1 MKLEDIKKVGVV
13 GAGTMGFGIAINF
26 ALWGY
31 PTIMSDLS
39 DKILQESIKRVKSA
53 MALFIEEGLINRKQA
68 DDTVS
73 NITTTTDL
81 AELADKSDFITE
93 TITERAED
101 KRELFN
107 KLDEI
112 DEMDISLP
120 EKIQLMFSWKQEYV
134 SNISDI
140 FIEEILTIHM
150 EHFDMEEY
158 RKRFVQFIVGAQK
171 RGEVRPEIRPEFFI
185 AVLDKLQELAFDEE
199 LIRKYPNFIEFNRE
213 IKDFLWFGL
222 YARPD
227 LETK

>member
-1 MKLEDIKKVGVV
+1 MTAKTVQKKSKKREQIVETAKNLFMRHG
-13 GAGTMGFGIAINF
+13 
-26 ALWGY
+26 
-31 PTIMSDLS
+31 
-39 DKILQESIKRVKSA
+39 IKRVT
-53 MALFIEEGLINRKQA
+53 IEEICKKAGASKMTFYKYFPNKI
-68 DDTVS
+68 
-73 NITTTTDL
+73 
-81 AELADKSDFITE
+81 ELVKHIWKNMQDE
-93 TITERAED
+93 G
-101 KRELFN
+101 FN